1 MKLSLTRLLRPKSI
15 AIFGGSW
22 AESVIQQCIKFS
34 FDGEIWPVHPYKT
47 QIQGLK
53 CFKTVSDLP
62 KAPDASFIGVNR
74 NDTPKIVNQL
84 SKLGAGGAVCFASG
98 FAETETDDNEN
109 QGGKLQNDLVMMAA
123 DMPILG
129 PNCYGL
135 INYLDGALLWPDQHG
150 GRRVSK
156 GVAII
161 TQSSNIAI
169 NMTMQAKGL
178 PISYMITAGNQAQI
192 SQSKI
197 ALDLLEDERVTA
209 IGLHIEGIDNPVFLE
224 QLAIKAREKK
234 VGIIAIKVGK
244 SKAAQEATVSHTASL
259 AGNDSGAN
267 ALFER
272 LGISRVDTIEIFL
285 NSLMILHEGGPLFR
299 NTISSMSCSGGEAS
313 LIADLADP
321 LTLDFP
327 EFTDIQINNL
337 SSILG
342 PLVHIANPLDYQT
355 YIWHDQEKLTEC
367 FTEVLKCKNEL
378 SFLIMDFPRK
388 DKCHDTAW
396 EPAIN
401 AIISAKKSTGSR
413 IAVLASLDENL
424 SEDKA
429 IRFLSEGIIP
439 LTGLDS
445 GLKSAVAALKI
456 GESWRKSLAPKLL
469 WKNWA
474 EIESQIENEF
484 ESKKILKNIGVKVP
498 QVEIVKSKEELLEK
512 YKKFKGSVTLKGV
525 GHAHKSEHSAI
536 ALDIRKIDDLI
547 VKLDNMQKSGA
558 APEGFIIE
566 EFIQNGRIELLVGF
580 VRDNAHGFL
589 LTLGEGG
596 VLSEIRNDTQNLVL
610 PVSEEMI
617 VNALKSLKIW
627 PIFQGYRGYKKINLN
642 PIIDTVMNIQNFIVN
657 NHEKIIEIEIN
668 PFILTENDG
677 IAVDA
682 LINKQKI

>member
-285 NSLMILHEGGPLFR
+285 NSLMILHEGGPLFK

-456 GESWRKSLAPKLL
+456 GKSWRKSLPPKLL
-469 WKNWA
+469 WKNW
-474 EIESQIENEF
+474 
-484 ESKKILKNIGVKVP
+484 
-498 QVEIVKSKEELLEK
+498 EELEL
-512 YKKFKGSVTLKGV
+512 S
-525 GHAHKSEHSAI
+525 
-536 ALDIRKIDDLI
+536 LI
-547 VKLDNMQKSGA
+547 H
-558 APEGFIIE
+558 I
-566 EFIQNGRIELLVGF
+566 
-580 VRDNAHGFL
+580 
-589 LTLGEGG
+589 
-596 VLSEIRNDTQNLVL
+596 
-610 PVSEEMI
+610 
-617 VNALKSLKIW
+617 
-627 PIFQGYRGYKKINLN
+627 
-642 PIIDTVMNIQNFIVN
+642 
-657 NHEKIIEIEIN
+657 
-668 PFILTENDG
+668 
-677 IAVDA
+677 
-682 LINKQKI
+682 